1 MEKKITSFS
10 ENSQVPLPTHLKKYA
25 AVLWLLLGGC
35 GFAKENVFEV
45 TSVPR
50 EVREYLGL
58 ADSHQKRVSVGG
70 FSVLGSKRVSDYALK
85 EAAFLIRKMV
95 GDRDDLL
102 ATMNKNKAR
111 FVIMARDEYTT
122 DVPEHSNL
130 KPAIYWDQ
138 RARGLGATD
147 ERPAVSCGEENLLC
161 LSGDPYHTENILI
174 HELAHALHQMAIVFV
189 HPDFQERLDKC
200 FELARKEKIWE
211 GTYAST
217 NVYEYW
223 AEGVQSW
230 FDTNRENDH
239 DHGTI
244 DTRREL
250 KESDPRLARLIGEI
264 LGKNDW
270 RYQKPQDRKKSSS
283 HLKGFDLK
291 KEKPFVWPE
300 RFARWKRDFDKGL
313 VSLAP
318 DGSPV
323 IKTVKRDGKTVI
335 KSNYSRKRS
344 MLYFHNLSQQSIVL
358 EWIDFEG
365 KPKQSRTLRHRDH
378 AEINSFVGHVWQI
391 KDYAKG
397 TILSRFVLPEN
408 KDSQLTL
415 KKAQP

>member
-1 MEKKITSFS
+1 MNVPALRKILSTA
-10 ENSQVPLPTHLKKYA
+10 LG
-25 AVLWLLLGGC
+25 LLLCGC
-35 GFAKENVFEV
+35 GFAKDSGFEV
-45 TSVPR
+45 TPVPL
-50 EVREYLGL
+50 EVREYLEL
-58 ADSHQKRVSVGG
+58 DDSHQKRVSVGG
-70 FSVLGSKRVSDYALK
+70 FSVLGSKRVSDFALK
-85 EAAFLIRKMV
+85 EAAFLIRRMV
-95 GDRDDLL
+95 GNRDDLL
-102 ATMNKNKAR
+102 ESLNKNKTR

-161 LSGDPYHTENILI
+161 LPGDPYDTENILI

-189 HPDFQERLDKC
+189 HPDFQDRLDKC
-200 FELARKEKIWE
+200 FELATKEKIWE

-239 DHGTI
+239 DHGSI
-244 DTRREL
+244 DTREEL
-250 KESDPRLARLIGEI
+250 KKSDPRLARLIGEI
-264 LGKNDW
+264 LGETDW
-270 RYQKPQDRKKSSS
+270 RYQRPQDRKKRSL

-291 KEKPFVWPE
+291 KEKPFAWPK
-300 RFARWKRDFDKGL
+300 RFARWKKDFDKGL

-323 IKTVKRDGKTVI
+323 IKTVKQDDKTVI
-335 KSNYSRKRS
+335 KSAYSRKRS
-344 MLYFHNLSQQSIVL
+344 RLYFHNLSQKSIVL

-378 AEINSFVGHVWQI
+378 AEISSFVGHVWQI
-391 KDYAKG
+391 KDYATG
-397 TILSRFVLPEN
+397 TISSRFVLPES

-415 KKAQP
+415 KNPKP

>member
-1 MEKKITSFS
+1 MY
-10 ENSQVPLPTHLKKYA
+10 LPTHRKKFA
-25 AVLWLLLGGC
+25 TALWLLLCGY
-35 GFAKENVFEV
+35 GFAKGHDFEV

-95 GDRDDLL
+95 GERDDLL

-161 LSGDPYHTENILI
+161 LAGDPYHTENILI

-200 FELARKEKIWE
+200 FELAGEEKIWE

-291 KEKPFVWPE
+291 KEKPFAWPE

-323 IKTVKRDGKTVI
+323 IKTVKQNDKTVI
-335 KSNYSRKRS
+335 KSAYSRKRS
-344 MLYFHNLSQQSIVL
+344 MLYFHNLSQKSMIL

-365 KPKQSRTLRHRDH
+365 NPRQSRILRHRDH
-378 AEINSFVGHVWQI
+378 AEISSFVGHVWQI

-397 TILSRFVLPEN
+397 TILSRFVLPES

>member
-1 MEKKITSFS
+1 M
-10 ENSQVPLPTHLKKYA
+10 
-25 AVLWLLLGGC
+25 
-35 GFAKENVFEV
+35 
-45 TSVPR
+45 
-50 EVREYLGL
+50 
-58 ADSHQKRVSVGG
+58 
-70 FSVLGSKRVSDYALK
+70 
-85 EAAFLIRKMV
+85 
-95 GDRDDLL
+95 
-102 ATMNKNKAR
+102 
-111 FVIMARDEYTT
+111 
-122 DVPEHSNL
+122 
-130 KPAIYWDQ
+130 
-138 RARGLGATD
+138 
-147 ERPAVSCGEENLLC
+147 
-161 LSGDPYHTENILI
+161 DP
-174 HELAHALHQMAIVFV
+174 
-189 HPDFQERLDKC
+189 
-200 FELARKEKIWE
+200 
-211 GTYAST
+211 
-217 NVYEYW
+217 
-223 AEGVQSW
+223 
-230 FDTNRENDH
+230 
-239 DHGTI
+239 
-244 DTRREL
+244 RREL

>member
-1 MEKKITSFS
+1 VNVPALRKILSTA
-10 ENSQVPLPTHLKKYA
+10 LG
-25 AVLWLLLGGC
+25 LLLCGC
-35 GFAKENVFEV
+35 GFAKDSGFEV
-45 TSVPR
+45 TPVPL
-50 EVREYLGL
+50 EVREYLEL
-58 ADSHQKRVSVGG
+58 DDSHQKRVSVGG
-70 FSVLGSKRVSDYALK
+70 FSVLGSKRVSDFALK
-85 EAAFLIRKMV
+85 EAAFLIRRMV
-95 GDRDDLL
+95 GNRDDLL
-102 ATMNKNKAR
+102 ESLNKNKTR

-138 RARGLGATD
+138 RARGLGATH

-161 LSGDPYHTENILI
+161 LPGDPYDTENILI

-189 HPDFQERLDKC
+189 HPDFQDRLDKC
-200 FELARKEKIWE
+200 FELATKEKIWE

-239 DHGTI
+239 DHGFI
-244 DTRREL
+244 DTREEL
-250 KESDPRLARLIGEI
+250 KKSDPRLARLIGEI
-264 LGKNDW
+264 LGETDW
-270 RYQKPQDRKKSSS
+270 RYQRPQDRKKRSL

-291 KEKPFVWPE
+291 KEKPFVWPK
-300 RFARWKRDFDKGL
+300 RFARWKKDFDKGL

-323 IKTVKRDGKTVI
+323 IKTVKQDDKTVI
-335 KSNYSRKRS
+335 KSAYSRKRS
-344 MLYFHNLSQQSIVL
+344 RLYFHNLNQKSIVL

-378 AEINSFVGHVWQI
+378 SEISSFVGHVWQI
-391 KDYAKG
+391 KDYATG
-397 TILSRFVLPEN
+397 TISSRFVLPES

-415 KKAQP
+415 KNPKP

>member
-1 MEKKITSFS
+1 V
-10 ENSQVPLPTHLKKYA
+10 NVPARQK
-25 AVLWLLLGGC
+25 VLSTALGLLLCGC
-35 GFAKENVFEV
+35 GFAKGDDFEV
-45 TSVPR
+45 TTISQ
-50 EVREYLGL
+50 EVREHLDL
-58 ADSHQKRVSVGG
+58 APSHQKRIEVGG
-70 FSVLGSKRVSDYALK
+70 FSILGSSKVSDFALK

-95 GDRDDLL
+95 GNRDDLL
-102 ATMNKNKAR
+102 ETLNNNKTR

-130 KPAIYWDQ
+130 RPAIYWDQ

-161 LSGDPYHTENILI
+161 LPGDPYDTENILI
-174 HELAHALHQMAIVFV
+174 HEFAHALHQMAIVSI
-189 HPDFQERLDKC
+189 HPDFQDRLDKC
-200 FELARKEKIWE
+200 FELATKEKIWE

-244 DTRREL
+244 DTREEL
-250 KESDPRLARLIGEI
+250 KKSDPRLARLILDI
-264 LGKNDW
+264 LGPGKW
-270 RYQKPQDRKKSSS
+270 RYRRPQDRGKASP
-283 HLKGFDLK
+283 HMKGFDLK
-291 KEKPFVWPE
+291 KEKPFAWPE
-300 RFARWKRDFDKGL
+300 RFARWKKDFDRGL

-318 DGSPV
+318 EGAPV
-323 IKTVKRDGKTVI
+323 IKTMEQNEKMVI
-335 KSNYSRKRS
+335 KSAYSRKRS
-344 MLYFHNLSQQSIVL
+344 MLYFHNLTQKSIVL

-391 KDYAKG
+391 KDYATG
-397 TILSRFVLPEN
+397 TISSRFVLPES

-415 KKAQP
+415 KKTRP

>member
-1 MEKKITSFS
+1 MENKITNYSK
-10 ENSQVPLPTHLKKYA
+10 NSQVHVPTHRKKFA
-25 AVLWLLLGGC
+25 TALWLLLCGY
-35 GFAKENVFEV
+35 GFAKGHDFEV

-85 EAAFLIRKMV
+85 EAAFLIRRMV
-95 GDRDDLL
+95 GDREDLL
-102 ATMNKNKAR
+102 ETLNKNKTR
-111 FVIMARDEYTT
+111 FVIMGRDEYTT
-122 DVPEHSNL
+122 DVPEHSDL

-147 ERPAVSCGEENLLC
+147 VRPAVSCGEENLLC
-161 LSGDPYHTENILI
+161 LPGDPYDTENILI
-174 HELAHALHQMAIVFV
+174 HEFAHALHQMAIVSI
-189 HPDFQERLDKC
+189 HPDFQDRLEKC
-200 FELARKEKIWE
+200 FDLATKEKIWE

-250 KESDPRLARLIGEI
+250 KESDPRLARLIHDI
-264 LGKNDW
+264 LGPNKW
-270 RYQKPQDRKKSSS
+270 RYRKPQDRAKPSS

-291 KEKPFVWPE
+291 KEKPFAWPE

-318 DGSPV
+318 EGTP
-323 IKTVKRDGKTVI
+323 ILKTSDRNKQTVQ
-335 KSNYSRKRS
+335 KSKYSRKRS
-344 MLYFHNLSQQSIVL
+344 MLYFHNLSQKSIVL

-365 KPKQSRTLRHRDH
+365 KPRQSRTLRHRDH
-378 AEINSFVGHVWQI
+378 EEIHSFVGHVWQI
-391 KDYAKG
+391 KDYATG
-397 TILSRFVLPEN
+397 MVSSRFVLPESKN
-408 KDSQLTL
+408 SQLTL
-415 KKAQP
+415 KKINP

>member
-1 MEKKITSFS
+1 MNVPACRKILST
-10 ENSQVPLPTHLKKYA
+10 
-25 AVLWLLLGGC
+25 VLGLFLCGC
-35 GFAKENVFEV
+35 GFAKDSGFEV
-45 TSVPR
+45 TPVPL
-50 EVREYLGL
+50 EVREYLEL
-58 ADSHQKRVSVGG
+58 DDSHQKRVSVGG
-70 FSVLGSKRVSDYALK
+70 FSVLGSKRVSDFALK
-85 EAAFLIRKMV
+85 EAAFLIRRMV
-95 GDRDDLL
+95 GNRDDLL
-102 ATMNKNKAR
+102 ASLNKNKTR

-161 LSGDPYHTENILI
+161 LPGDPYDTENILI

-189 HPDFQERLDKC
+189 HPDFQDRLDKC
-200 FELARKEKIWE
+200 FELASKEKIWE

-239 DHGTI
+239 DHGSI
-244 DTRREL
+244 DTREEL
-250 KESDPRLARLIGEI
+250 KKSDPRLARLIGEI
-264 LGKNDW
+264 LGETDW
-270 RYQKPQDRKKSSS
+270 RYQRPQDRKKRSL

-291 KEKPFVWPE
+291 KGKPFVWPK
-300 RFARWKRDFDKGL
+300 RFARWKKDFDKGL

-323 IKTVKRDGKTVI
+323 IKTVKQDDKTVI
-335 KSNYSRKRS
+335 KSAYSRKRS
-344 MLYFHNLSQQSIVL
+344 RLYFHNLTQKSIVL

-365 KPKQSRTLRHRDH
+365 NPKQSRTLRHRDH
-378 AEINSFVGHVWQI
+378 AEISSFVGHAWQI
-391 KDYAKG
+391 KDYATG
-397 TILSRFVLPEN
+397 RITSRFVLPES

-415 KKAQP
+415 KNPKP

>member
-1 MEKKITSFS
+1 MNVPALRKILSTA
-10 ENSQVPLPTHLKKYA
+10 LG
-25 AVLWLLLGGC
+25 LLLCGC
-35 GFAKENVFEV
+35 GFAKDSGFEV
-45 TSVPR
+45 TPVPL
-50 EVREYLGL
+50 EVREYLEL
-58 ADSHQKRVSVGG
+58 DDSHQKRVSVGG
-70 FSVLGSKRVSDYALK
+70 FSVLGSKRVSDFALK
-85 EAAFLIRKMV
+85 EAAFLIRRMV
-95 GDRDDLL
+95 GNRDDLL
-102 ATMNKNKAR
+102 ESLNKNKTR

-138 RARGLGATD
+138 RARGLGATH

-161 LSGDPYHTENILI
+161 LPGDPYDTENILI

-189 HPDFQERLDKC
+189 HPDFQDRLDKC
-200 FELARKEKIWE
+200 FELATKEKIWE

-239 DHGTI
+239 DHGSI
-244 DTRREL
+244 DTREEL
-250 KESDPRLARLIGEI
+250 KKSDPRLARLIGEI
-264 LGKNDW
+264 LGETDW
-270 RYQKPQDRKKSSS
+270 RYQRPQDRKKRSL

-291 KEKPFVWPE
+291 KEKPFVWPK
-300 RFARWKRDFDKGL
+300 RFARWKKDFDKGL

-323 IKTVKRDGKTVI
+323 IKTVTQDDKTVI
-335 KSNYSRKRS
+335 KSAYSRKRS
-344 MLYFHNLSQQSIVL
+344 RLYFHNLTQKSIVL

-378 AEINSFVGHVWQI
+378 SEISSFVGHVWQI
-391 KDYAKG
+391 KDYATG
-397 TILSRFVLPEN
+397 TISSRFVLPES

-415 KKAQP
+415 KNPKP

>member
-1 MEKKITSFS
+1 MNVPALRKILSTA
-10 ENSQVPLPTHLKKYA
+10 LG
-25 AVLWLLLGGC
+25 LLLCGC
-35 GFAKENVFEV
+35 GFAKDSGFEV
-45 TSVPR
+45 TPVPL
-50 EVREYLGL
+50 EVREYLEL
-58 ADSHQKRVSVGG
+58 DDSHQKRVSVGG
-70 FSVLGSKRVSDYALK
+70 FSVLGSKRVSDFALK
-85 EAAFLIRKMV
+85 EAAFLIRRMV
-95 GDRDDLL
+95 GNRDDLL
-102 ATMNKNKAR
+102 ESLNKNKTR

-138 RARGLGATD
+138 RARGLGATH

-161 LSGDPYHTENILI
+161 LPGDPYDTENILI

-189 HPDFQERLDKC
+189 HPDFQDRLDKC
-200 FELARKEKIWE
+200 FELATKEKIWE

-239 DHGTI
+239 DHGSI
-244 DTRREL
+244 DTREEL
-250 KESDPRLARLIGEI
+250 KKSDPRLARLIGEI
-264 LGKNDW
+264 LGETEW
-270 RYQKPQDRKKSSS
+270 RYQRPQDRKKRSL

-291 KEKPFVWPE
+291 KEKPFVWPK
-300 RFARWKRDFDKGL
+300 RFARWKKDFDKGL

-323 IKTVKRDGKTVI
+323 IKTVTQDDKTVI
-335 KSNYSRKRS
+335 KSAYSRKRS
-344 MLYFHNLSQQSIVL
+344 RLYFHNLSQKSIVL

-378 AEINSFVGHVWQI
+378 AEISSFVGHVWQI
-391 KDYAKG
+391 KDYATG
-397 TILSRFVLPEN
+397 TISSRFVLPES

-415 KKAQP
+415 KNPKP

>member
-1 MEKKITSFS
+1 MNVPALRKILSTA
-10 ENSQVPLPTHLKKYA
+10 LG
-25 AVLWLLLGGC
+25 LLLCGC
-35 GFAKENVFEV
+35 GFAKDSGFEV
-45 TSVPR
+45 TPVPL
-50 EVREYLGL
+50 EVREYLEL
-58 ADSHQKRVSVGG
+58 DDSHQKRVSVGG
-70 FSVLGSKRVSDYALK
+70 FSVLGSKRVSDFALK
-85 EAAFLIRKMV
+85 EAAFLIRRMV
-95 GDRDDLL
+95 GNRDDLL
-102 ATMNKNKAR
+102 ESLNKNKTR

-161 LSGDPYHTENILI
+161 LPGDPYDTENILI

-189 HPDFQERLDKC
+189 HPDFQDRLDKC
-200 FELARKEKIWE
+200 FELATKEKIWE

-239 DHGTI
+239 DHGSI
-244 DTRREL
+244 DTREEL
-250 KESDPRLARLIGEI
+250 KKSDPRLARLIGEI
-264 LGKNDW
+264 LGETDW
-270 RYQKPQDRKKSSS
+270 RYQRPQDRKKRSL

-291 KEKPFVWPE
+291 KEKPFVWPK
-300 RFARWKRDFDKGL
+300 RFARWKKDFDKGL

-318 DGSPV
+318 NGSPV
-323 IKTVKRDGKTVI
+323 IKTVKQDDKTVI
-335 KSNYSRKRS
+335 KSAYSRKRS
-344 MLYFHNLSQQSIVL
+344 RLYFHNLSQKSIVL

-378 AEINSFVGHVWQI
+378 AEISSFVGHVWQI
-391 KDYAKG
+391 KDYATG
-397 TILSRFVLPEN
+397 RITSRFVLPES

-415 KKAQP
+415 KNPKP